1 MRVWRPVIDT
11 VLTLLLQ
18 PQTWVFLAIGFVA
31 QLFDGAIGMGFGAI
45 SSTVLAAIGLP
56 REVASA
62 SVNGAK
68 ILTGAA
74 SSIGHITLLNVDWRM
89 LVVLGGS
96 GVLGGALG
104 AVVLTRHAGPWL
116 GVFVSAYLIVVG
128 FVIILRA
135 RGMPPPTVP
144 HAKIGTVGLFGG
156 FLEAMSG
163 VWGPLVT
170 SNLVAVGA
178 NPRYVVG
185 TGSIA
190 ETFVACAVFAILVRH
205 LGFEQLSLAT
215 LGLVAGALLATPI
228 AARITRDLPR
238 KPLMIAVGA
247 LVIILSI
254 IRLVRDLGVLVA

>member
-1 MRVWRPVIDT
+1 VIDT
-11 VLTLLLQ
+11 VLTLLWQ

-74 SSIGHITLLNVDWRM
+74 SSIGHIALRNVDWRM

-104 AVVLTRHAGPWL
+104 SIVLTRHAGPLL
-116 GVFVSAYLIVVG
+116 GAFVSAYLIVVG
-128 FVIILRA
+128 LVIILRA
-135 RGMPPPTVP
+135 RGTPPPTVP
-144 HAKIGTVGLFGG
+144 HAKIGTVGLLGG

-215 LGLVAGALLATPI
+215 LGLVTGALLATPI

-247 LVIILSI
+247 LVILLSI
-254 IRLVRDLGVLVA
+254 IRLMRDLRVLIP

>member
-1 MRVWRPVIDT
+1 M
-11 VLTLLLQ
+11 LETLLALLQQ
-18 PQTWVFLAIGFVA
+18 PQTWIFLAIGFVA

-56 REVASA
+56 REIASA

-74 SSIGHITLLNVDWRM
+74 ASIGHIALRNVDWHM
-89 LVVLGGS
+89 LVVLGGA
-96 GVLGGALG
+96 GMVGGALG
-104 AVVLTRHAGPWL
+104 SLLLTRYAGPIL

-128 FVIILRA
+128 AVIILRA
-135 RGMPPPTVP
+135 RGAPPPVVP
-144 HAKIGTVGLFGG
+144 HAKIGGVGLAGG

-190 ETFVACAVFAILVRH
+190 ETFVAGTVFGILVRH

-215 LGLVAGALLATPI
+215 LGLIGGALLATPI

-238 KPLMIAVGA
+238 KPLMITV
-247 LVIILSI
+247 
-254 IRLVRDLGVLVA
+254 GVLVILLSIVRLTRDISSLIA

>member
-1 MRVWRPVIDT
+1 MDT
-11 VLTLLLQ
+11 VFEVLQ
-18 PQTWVFLAIGFVA
+18 QKQTWLFLAVGFVA
-31 QLFDGAIGMGFGAI
+31 QLCDGAIGMGFGAV

-56 REVASA
+56 REVVSA

-68 ILTGAA
+68 ILTGAT
-74 SSIGHITLLNVDWRM
+74 SGIGHIALRNVDWRM
-89 LVVLGGS
+89 LAVLGSS
-96 GVLGGALG
+96 GVLGGTLG
-104 AVVLTRHAGPWL
+104 SLLLTRHAGPLL
-116 GVFVSAYLIVVG
+116 GIFVSAYLIVVG
-128 FVIILRA
+128 MTIILRA
-135 RGMPPPTVP
+135 RGAPPPTVP

-170 SNLVAVGA
+170 SNLVAIGA

-215 LGLVAGALLATPI
+215 LGLVGGALLATPI

-247 LVIILSI
+247 LVILLSCV
-254 IRLVRDLGVLVA
+254 RLARDLGVLVL

>member
-1 MRVWRPVIDT
+1 VIE
-11 VLTLLLQ
+11 TLLALLQ
-18 PQTWVFLAIGFVA
+18 EPQTWVFVGIGFVA

-45 SSTVLAAIGLP
+45 SSTVLGALGLP

-74 SSIGHITLLNVDWRM
+74 SGIGHVALRNVDWRM
-89 LVVLGGS
+89 LAVLASAGMLGGL
-96 GVLGGALG
+96 LGSLL
-104 AVVLTRHAGPWL
+104 LTRHSGPLL
-116 GVFVSAYLIVVG
+116 GVFVSAYLVVVG
-128 FVIILRA
+128 IVIIRRA
-135 RGMPPPTVP
+135 FGAAPPRVP
-144 HAKIGTVGLFGG
+144 HAKIGGVGLAGG

-190 ETFVACAVFAILVRH
+190 ETFVAAVVFTVLVRH
-205 LGFEQLSLAT
+205 LGFEQLSVAT
-215 LGLVAGALLATPI
+215 IGLIVGALLATPI
-228 AARITRDLPR
+228 AARITRSLPR
-238 KPLMIAVGA
+238 KPLMISV
-247 LVIILSI
+247 
-254 IRLVRDLGVLVA
+254 GVLVILLSLVRLGRDLSVVAVS

>member
-1 MRVWRPVIDT
+1 MLD
-11 VLTLLLQ
+11 TLLNLLQQ
-18 PQTWVFLAIGFVA
+18 PQTWLFLAIGFTA

-45 SSTVLAAIGLP
+45 SSTVLAALGLP

-74 SSIGHITLLNVDWRM
+74 SGIGHIVLRNVDWRM
-89 LVVLGGS
+89 LAVLGGS
-96 GVLGGALG
+96 GVLGGILG
-104 AVVLTRHAGPWL
+104 SLILKKYAGPVL
-116 GVFVSAYLIVVG
+116 GVFVSAYLIIVG
-128 FVIILRA
+128 LVIILRA
-135 RGMPPPTVP
+135 RGTPPPTVP

-178 NPRYVVG
+178 NPRFVVG

-190 ETFVACAVFAILVRH
+190 ETFVACAVFTVLVRH

-215 LGLVAGALLATPI
+215 LGLVTGALLATPI

-238 KPLMIAVGA
+238 KPLMIAVGG
-247 LVIILSI
+247 LVIVLSI
-254 IRLVRDLGVLVA
+254 IRLARDLRVLVA